1 HNPKDRYIES
11 SGTPPGC
18 DPIKDPIPG
27 GLRGLRPPATF
38 LQPFGLRSG
47 ESTIWRIANGRPRF
61 LVNPCAAGWI
71 TGLGQFEKRRVKF
84 AIFLSVLSSLHVVL
98 SSLTLFCR
106 PCTLCCH
113 PRTLFCRPCALFC
126 HPRTLF
132 CHPCTLCCHPCT
144 LRCHPCTLRGRRCT
158 LRLCRLMCGKAL
170 PFPGSMHFRK

>member
-98 SSLTLFCR
+98 SSLHVVLSSLHVVLSSLHVAA
-106 PCTLCCH
+106 PC
-113 PRTLFCRPCALFC
+113 
-126 HPRTLF
+126 
-132 CHPCTLCCHPCT
+132 
-144 LRCHPCTLRGRRCT
+144 
-158 LRLCRLMCGKAL
+158 
-170 PFPGSMHFRK
+170 GSAA